1 MRNKKLKNLNA
12 FGLVWAIVALMPFIA
27 LILNVVCSAI
37 AVGQNTATIDV
48 GNIILSS
55 LDYSKVD
62 ILNFNTFNS
71 WLLANVIKIEDTAS
85 DLVKSVV
92 TFSLFSVEWLV
103 FVEICKVV
111 VNFLLILPRACS
123 RAFGGFGDYE

>member
-1 MRNKKLKNLNA
+1 MRTKKLKNANA
-12 FGLVWAIVALMPFIA
+12 STLVWAIVCLMPFIA
-27 LILNVVCSAI
+27 LLLNVVCSAI
-37 AVGQNTATIDV
+37 AVGQNSATIDV
-48 GNIILSS
+48 GQILISS
-55 LDYSKVD
+55 LDFSKVD
-62 ILNFNTFNS
+62 ILNLNEFNS

-85 DLVKSVV
+85 DLIKNVV

-103 FVEICKVV
+103 FVECAKVA